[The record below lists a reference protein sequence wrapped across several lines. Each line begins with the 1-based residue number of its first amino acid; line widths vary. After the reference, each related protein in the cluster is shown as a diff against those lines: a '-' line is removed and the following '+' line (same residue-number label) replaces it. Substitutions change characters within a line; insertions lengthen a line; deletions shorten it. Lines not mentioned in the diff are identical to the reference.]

1 MARAMFR
8 MGEFNSVSKGGK
20 EPLSSDRSFLSRSLG
35 WLIRGI
41 WVVCQILLLTW
52 GTLAIYYS
60 NLPWPALRLMLAAA
74 FAVFGV
80 WACWVSSRRGMS
92 AVFLGLFLV
101 VVVWWISIPPSHD
114 RPWRPE
120 VAVMPR
126 VIIDGDRVR
135 ITGVRNFDYRSR
147 NDFTVRY
154 EEREIRLSH
163 LTALD
168 FFVSYWREGL
178 VGHTFLSFIFDD
190 APPLSISIETRPE
203 VGEGFSPIA
212 SMFKQFE
219 LIYVVGDERDLV
231 RVRTNFRNETVY
243 LYRLNASAVDARL
256 LLLIYL
262 ARINELAN
270 RPEWYH
276 LLSNSCTINI
286 VRYAN
291 AAGRVGRFDIRHLLN
306 GLIDSY
312 LYHSGRVDT
321 TLPFDELR
329 RRSLINEAAQAADDA
344 PDFSERIRVSLP
356 TIPHPIGSTLTQ
368 NPVQSPPQGR

>member
-1 MARAMFR
+1 MARAMSR
-8 MGEFNSVSKGGK
+8 LGEFNSVSTGGK
-20 EPLSSDRSFLSRSLG
+20 EPLKSPSFLSRSLG
-35 WLIRGI
+35 WLIGGI
-41 WVVCQILLLTW
+41 WVVCQIVLITW

-60 NLPWPALRLMLAAA
+60 NLPWAALRLTLAAA
-74 FAVFGV
+74 FAAFAV
-80 WACWVSSRRGMS
+80 WACWVSPRRSMS
-92 AVFLGLFLV
+92 AVFLGLFFV

-114 RPWRPE
+114 RPWRPA

-126 VIIDGDRVR
+126 VIIDDDRVR

-163 LTALD
+163 LAALD
-168 FFVSYWREGL
+168 FFVSYWSEGL

-203 VGEGFSPIA
+203 VGEGFAPIA

-231 RVRTNFRNETVY
+231 RVGTKYPNETVY
-243 LYRLNASAVDARL
+243 LYRLNASEVDARL
-256 LLLIYL
+256 LLLVYL
-262 ARINELAN
+262 ARINELAD

-344 PDFSERIRVSLP
+344 PDFSERIRVPLP
-356 TIPHPIGSTLTQ
+356 KIPHPIGSPLTQ
-368 NPVQSPPQGR
+368 NPVQPPPQGR